1 MLAVGCSGQR
11 TRQRMHSAVPAAM
24 ERGSRERDTLEV
36 PHVDMCRGWWTSPLR
51 SNKVTKLQLS
61 ARPAHDPS
69 HGEIKPRLG
78 CLFRAGLC
86 RASVSPQHSGFSP
99 TTQRPE
105 DPGEAAAVPGRAAA
119 RQAALLG

>member
-1 MLAVGCSGQR
+1 MGDISAQEQKSNQPSAQCQTS
-11 TRQRMHSAVPAAM
+11 TRSQ
-24 ERGSRERDTLEV
+24 
-36 PHVDMCRGWWTSPLR
+36 
-51 SNKVTKLQLS
+51 Q
-61 ARPAHDPS
+61 S
-69 HGEIKPRLG
+69 HGEIKPGLG

-105 DPGEAAAVPGRAAA
+105 DLGEAAAVPGRAAA